1 MSNHHYRRVVRS
13 LVTAIV
19 LLTTVVTTFAPDWMT
34 SAQAAPVA
42 NDTASD
48 LNNSATPTDNT
59 ESVPDSPT
67 APQGLAPLNALVLP
81 EPGQAEALQTAINE
95 AGGYVYVRQ
104 DDALFVGLDTLTY
117 SDLAPMGAR
126 MLYQGTVSANDLAAL
141 NDEDRAAAVVWNEMQ
156 TTDALSPDVVGTAM
170 DTKAYLGDTLAGP
183 NSSPALAADQ
193 PGEEDTSTFLYGSV
207 SVNVVFVEST
217 AATTADENWTLDE
230 INKVKAEI
238 TNALDWWAVAATAP
252 ESYGGE
258 PRPSANLSWNVK
270 YFTPLDGTVAERNKV
285 KLPVEPIQGCI
296 QPVSGCSVIGTAWMA
311 DIAGR
316 YVPAGTPTTQAIVS
330 WAHQTR
336 IANNTDWA
344 FVLYVVDGSK
354 ANSGKFLKDGMA
366 AGAKLAG
373 PWAVVT
379 NGAGDYGINNLEA
392 YIAKMVGHVF
402 GAGDEAYDSDTG
414 AGCRPEEYYG
424 YLLVKHDNCEKN
436 LSARPS
442 IMRSPENMLMA
453 YREYSLSPQARAQVG
468 WVDEK
473 PSTFIDG
480 ELIVGNGV
488 YDVVDTLDQVF
499 PGFSSSNKPVCPIL
513 HLMGIPIVNVASTPG
528 DTLGYPEPN
537 KWATKRWNGTQIVNG
552 VVYHPVNINYPSFVW
567 GRINDGDWVAG
578 SASDGFFNAGDDD
591 EKYNLPLVGNSGQV
605 NRVEVVLMN
614 RWDNEA
620 YRMEPQNIEFAAP
633 YKLSSEPDS
642 PEVDN
647 SVESDEANWVDL
659 FDPYGTLNASSDI
672 GWLSDS
678 SKPDYYHAGSTMVTI
693 ATSLP
698 GREAC
703 FAFEGTEATLYYNND
718 VVGVAEVMVDNKL
731 HSTIT
736 FTGTAGATE
745 YPKSHIISNL
755 PSGIHS
761 ISVKQKSGQIDF
773 DAFELT
779 DPTSNYLINAITE
792 PGPQGI
798 YEHSQLKIRY
808 VGDWTNQTMT
818 GAVRPGTVDNAV
830 KRSSTAYNRFYATF
844 TGADTV
850 AVYRLISPAG
860 GSADI
865 YLEGKYWG
873 TMYNK
878 ATTTSISPFYISG
891 LASNVT
897 YTLEVRVNPAAA
909 GAVVPNFDL
918 DTLRFMNLRI
928 DPTVNLYKV
937 SVPLPG
943 DPMPA
948 PLEVAYN
955 GDQERYGVWLN
966 KITYL
971 SSRNE
976 GDILTVYF
984 QGSAIAVNRGTSTAG
999 GMMEIYVD
1007 GQLKRTVDNLTA
1019 ATTLDTAVIV
1029 HGLDP
1034 NFPHVLQVRIINR
1047 ATNVLRYNNIYG
1059 YTVFYV
1065 DPVGVGSYEEYEYN
1079 ASGTP
1084 VRSDF
1089 IYEQLWNK
1097 PILYTKEPGPSGD
1110 RYITSKHQD
1119 ARVYLYFTGADSL
1132 TLYGVTG
1139 AFGRADIYV
1148 NGELKGEFLQRG
1160 VVGYNKPFTVTGF
1173 DRTAVNVLEIRSGV
1187 GAGLVRL
1194 FSLDRVVVYNRPLLG
1209 SGIYENNGTINLGG
1223 GLGEAPALQFSG
1235 QWNEVTDAKAHGD
1248 GVHGTTFHTVVA
1260 KGDTVSFDVKDTTSI
1275 IVYRRLYRTYGMAD
1289 VYVDGAL
1296 YTSFDNYDPITTT
1309 GQYQQPYV
1317 IAGLDVGFNHHIV
1330 IKPRLLSAAGAFK
1343 PFDIDYIEVRNTDA
1357 SGFDYLVDG
1366 YYANN
1371 DASVMGKAVRY
1382 QGTKWTHGT
1391 ESVDTTRGERVMISF
1406 FGHGFSI
1413 FFNRR
1418 AGMGTANIYV
1428 DGQLYGTAKTVS
1440 TTKINAVPYSV
1451 GGLKKAYHM
1460 IEIIVTLGPIAI
1472 DGYQV
1477 YGADPD
1483 SELAV
1488 YDLVTGTAPN
1498 QTINQY
1504 VMLSGLWT
1512 INGEY
1517 LQTRELDASAYIYVR
1532 DGNKDDGLSDTVFLT
1547 RDTIDTSGPIEIHV
1561 NNVRTNTVDNT
1572 YLKTITGDETFEA
1585 SGLGDTLSRKTY
1597 IRIRNPQA
1605 LLISLKM
1612 VRIGNLTP
1620 TLDAQLCTSEA
1631 EAVDKVHRAGNWTK
1645 LPTAANT
1652 KLYSGGFYMQSFN
1665 ANSRFY
1671 IPVKDV
1677 TYVIINRLTGT
1688 AYGDSDVYIDG
1699 QYWGKMTNRAAVAKM
1714 APFPI
1719 GPITS
1724 GMHTIELRQTT
1735 PTLKFAIDSI
1745 SCQSMNTLLPGYYE
1759 DTDPNLSYTG
1769 TWVTLNNL
1777 AGASA
1782 NGLHEAR
1789 SVGAKM
1795 AAVFDGNMVKIY
1807 RRVST
1812 ATKNMTIT
1820 IDGTAYMVNNYS
1832 AKILYRVPYTI
1843 LLPDT
1848 GIHTLELSAVSGYA
1862 DFDAIEIGQAVPAT
1876 FGAYQE
1882 DDPLIAV
1889 NNTEY
1894 QWKSTASATVHSGG
1908 AYAQTNIINSNM
1920 FFLFYGQ
1927 RVTTYLTKG
1936 RTWGIA
1942 KFLLDGEL
1950 KGELDLYYYDAKNVA
1965 DVPFVT
1971 YDLPSLAPGNHVLEV
1986 RFEGKKSK
1994 GAAKINVDAFTVN
2007 GAPVPK
2013 PGQHNGP
2020 SEPDTGGGGGNENL
2034 NVPREGCFE
2043 ESNAEWVRVPNEP
2056 ESFWFPFTDPGASM
2070 DLYVESPETGDEIY
2084 AEFDFAA
2091 TGFTLLYHRNWTGGQ
2106 ADIYLDGVLLTTL
2119 SMKTAS
2125 PADPPL
2131 WLEEASYSNPT
2142 PLDPNKVH
2150 VLKIV
2155 KVPNTSGKIYI
2166 DRLDLPTYDEA
2177 YNDNCIVMPK

>member
-1 MSNHHYRRVVRS
+1 MSNYHYRRVVRS
-13 LVTAIV
+13 FVTAIV

-34 SAQAAPVA
+34 PAQAAPVA

-48 LNNSATPTDNT
+48 LNNSAAPTDNT
-59 ESVPDSPT
+59 ASVPDSST
-67 APQGLAPLNALVLP
+67 APQRLAPLNALVLT
-81 EPGQAEALQTAINE
+81 EPGQTEALQAAINE

-104 DDALFVGLDTLTY
+104 GDALFVGLDTLTY

-126 MLYQGTVSANDLAAL
+126 MLYQGTVSANELVVL
-141 NDEDRAAAVVWNEMQ
+141 NDEDRAAAAVWNEMQ
-156 TTDALSPDVVGTAM
+156 TSDALSTDIVSAAI
-170 DTKAYLGDTLAGP
+170 DTKAYFGDSLAGP
-183 NSSPALAADQ
+183 TKSPAFAAEL

-217 AATTADENWTLDE
+217 AATATDENWTLDE

-238 TNALDWWAVAATAP
+238 TNALDWWTIAATAP

-258 PRPSANLSWNVK
+258 PRPSANLTWNVK
-270 YFTPLDGTVAERNKV
+270 YFTPLDGTTTDRNKV
-285 KLPVEPIQGCI
+285 KIPVEPIKGCI
-296 QPVSGCSVIGTAWMA
+296 QAVSGCSTIVATGWMD
-311 DIAGR
+311 DIASR
-316 YVPAGTPTTQAIVS
+316 FVPAGIPAGNKTVA
-330 WAHQTR
+330 WADQTR
-336 IANNTDWA
+336 DTNATDWA
-344 FVLYVVDGSK
+344 FVLYVVDSSLD
-354 ANSGKFLKDGMA
+354 ADGKFDKDGLT

-379 NGAGDYGINNLEA
+379 YDAGTYGINNLEA

-436 LSARPS
+436 LTARPS
-442 IMRSPENMLMA
+442 VMRSPENMLTA
-453 YREYSLSPQARAQVG
+453 YREYSLSSQARAQVG

-473 PSTFIDG
+473 PSTFVNG
-480 ELIVGNGV
+480 ELVVGNGV
-488 YDVVDTLDQVF
+488 YDVVDTLEQVF

-513 HLMGIPIVNVASTPG
+513 HLMGIPITNVASVPG
-528 DTLGYPEPN
+528 DTLGYEEEG

-552 VVYHPVNINYPSFVW
+552 IVYHPVNINYPSFVW
-567 GRINDGDWVAG
+567 GRINDGDWEKG

-605 NRVEVVLMN
+605 NRVEVVIMN
-614 RWDNEA
+614 RWDDEG

-633 YKLSSEPDS
+633 YKTSSDPDT

-647 SVESDEANWVDL
+647 SVESDEESWVDL
-659 FDPYGTLNASSDI
+659 FDPNGTLNASSSI

-678 SKPDYYHAGSTMVTI
+678 SKPDYYHAGSTMVTMT
-693 ATSLP
+693 TSQP

-703 FAFEGTEATLYYNND
+703 FAFEGTEVTLYYNND
-718 VVGVAEVMVDNKL
+718 VTGVAEVLVDNKL
-731 HSTIT
+731 HSTINY
-736 FTGTAGATE
+736 TGTATATE
-745 YPKSHIISNL
+745 YPKQHIISNL
-755 PSGIHS
+755 PSGIHAVS
-761 ISVKQKSGQIDF
+761 LRQKSGQIDF

-779 DPTSNYLINAITE
+779 DPTSNYLINATTE

-798 YEHSQLKIRY
+798 YEHNQLKIRY
-808 VGDWTNQTMT
+808 VGDWSNQTMT

-850 AVYRLISPAG
+850 AIYRLISPAG
-860 GSADI
+860 GSADV

-878 ATTTSISPFYISG
+878 AKTTSISPFYISG

-897 YTLEVRVNPAAA
+897 YTIEVRINPAAE

-918 DTLRFMNLRI
+918 DTLRFMNLRT

-937 SVPLPG
+937 DVPGPT

-955 GDQERYGVWLN
+955 GDQERYGTWLN
-966 KITYL
+966 KTKYL

-984 QGSAIAVNRGTSTAG
+984 QGSAIAVNRGTNTEG

-1007 GQLKRTVDNLTA
+1007 GQLKRTVDNRTS

-1029 HGLDP
+1029 HGLAP

-1065 DPVGVGSYEEYEYN
+1065 APVGVGSYEEYEYD
-1079 ASGTP
+1079 AAGTP

-1089 IYEQLWNK
+1089 IYEQLWKK
-1097 PILYTKEPGPSGD
+1097 PVLYTKDPGPSGD
-1110 RYITSKHQD
+1110 RYIASKHQD
-1119 ARVYLYFTGADSL
+1119 ARVYLYFTDADSL
-1132 TLYGVTG
+1132 TMYGVMG

-1148 NGELKGEFLQRG
+1148 NGELVGQFLEKNA
-1160 VVGYNKPFTVTGF
+1160 VVGYNRPFTVTGF
-1173 DRTAVNVLEIRSGV
+1173 DRTAVNVLEIRAGV
-1187 GAGLVRL
+1187 GANLARV
-1194 FSLDRVVVYNRPLLG
+1194 FSLDRVVVYNRPILG
-1209 SGIYENNGTINLGG
+1209 AGIYENNGTIDLGG
-1223 GLGEAPALQFSG
+1223 GLGEAPVMQFSG

-1260 KGDTVSFDVKDTTSI
+1260 KGDTVSFDVKDATSV
-1275 IVYRRLYRTYGMAD
+1275 IVYRRLYSTYGMAD
-1289 VYVDGAL
+1289 VYVDGVL
-1296 YTSFDNYDPITTT
+1296 YTSFDNLDPVTTT

-1330 IKPRLLSAAGAFK
+1330 IKPRVTAAGSFK
-1343 PFDIDYIEVRNTDA
+1343 RFDIDYIEVRNTDA

-1382 QGTKWTHGT
+1382 QGTKWTHSA
-1391 ESVDTTRGERVMISF
+1391 ESFDKTKGERVMISF
-1406 FGHGFSI
+1406 FGHGFTI

-1418 AGMGTANIYV
+1418 SGMGNANIYV
-1428 DGQLYGTAKTVS
+1428 DGQLYGTAKTVATS
-1440 TTKINAVPYSV
+1440 RINAVPYSV

-1460 IEIIVTLGPIAI
+1460 VEIIIASGAIAI

-1488 YDLVTGTAPN
+1488 YDLVTGTAPS
-1498 QTINQY
+1498 QTINPY

-1512 INGEY
+1512 INGDY

-1532 DGNKDDGLSDTVFLT
+1532 DGNKDDGLSDTIFLT
-1547 RDTIDTSGPIEIHV
+1547 RDTIDSSGPIEIHV
-1561 NNVRTNTVDNT
+1561 NNVRTNTVDNS
-1572 YLKTITGDETFEA
+1572 YLKTIAGDEVFEA

-1597 IRIRNPQA
+1597 IRIRNPKA
-1605 LLISLKM
+1605 MLISLKM

-1620 TLDAQLCTSEA
+1620 ALDAQLCTNEA
-1631 EAVDKVHRAGNWTK
+1631 EAANNVHRAGNWTK
-1645 LPTAANT
+1645 LPATANT
-1652 KLYSGGFYMQSFN
+1652 KLYSGGFYMQSYN

-1671 IPVKDV
+1671 VPVKDV

-1688 AYGDSDVYIDG
+1688 AYGDADVYIDG
-1699 QYWGKMTNRAAVAKM
+1699 QYWGKMTNKAAATKV

-1719 GPITS
+1719 GPISS
-1724 GMHTIELRQTT
+1724 GLHTVELRQTK
-1735 PTLKFAIDSI
+1735 PSLKFAVDSI

-1759 DTDPNLSYTG
+1759 DSDPNLSYTG
-1769 TWVTLNNL
+1769 NWVTLNNQ
-1777 AGASA
+1777 AGASGNA
-1782 NGLHEAR
+1782 LHRAK
-1789 SVGAKM
+1789 SVGSKM

-1812 ATKNMTIT
+1812 ATLKMTVT

-1832 AKILYRVPYTI
+1832 AKTLYRVPYTI
-1843 LLPDT
+1843 LLPET
-1848 GIHTLELSAVSGYA
+1848 GVHTLELSVVSGYA

-1882 DDPLIAV
+1882 DDPLLAV
-1889 NNTEY
+1889 NNFEY
-1894 QWKSTASATVHSGG
+1894 QWKTTTTAVNSGG
-1908 AYAQTNIINSNM
+1908 TYGQTNVANSNM

-1936 RTWGIA
+1936 RTWGIV

-1950 KGELDLYYYDAKNVA
+1950 KGELDLYYYDAKNAA

-1994 GAAKINVDAFTVN
+1994 GTAKVNVDAFTVN

-2013 PGQHNGP
+2013 PGEHNGP
-2020 SEPDTGGGGGNENL
+2020 SEPDTGGGGGGETL
-2034 NVPREGCFE
+2034 DVPREGCFE

-2070 DLYVESPETGDEIY
+2070 DLYVESPESGDEIY

-2091 TGFTLLYHRNWTGGQ
+2091 TGFTLLYHRNWNGGT

-2150 VLKIV
+2150 ILKIV
-2155 KVPNTSGKIYI
+2155 KVPNTAGKIYI
-2166 DRLDLPTYDEA
+2166 DRIDLPGYDET
-2177 YNDNCIVMPK
+2177 YNDNCIVLPK